1 LHNFPKLGCKITK
14 KIVTLQTFYYKKQ
27 FYTTLHNTMLRNLTQ
42 LSTILSDLPKGQIF
56 VLTDSN
62 TKHYCLPLF
71 SEFIGKIPYYLLTLD
86 AGEKSKNLA
95 SVQIVWDFLLKHRAT
110 RQAVLVN
117 LGGGTITD
125 LGGFAA
131 ATYMRGIRFVN
142 IPTTLLAMV
151 DASSGGK
158 TGVDYQG
165 IKNIIGTFTP
175 PLATLIHPDFLRT
188 LPAVELLSGFAE
200 MLKHALIANKEEW
213 VKLLKLVQEE
223 IPLEQFVETLSST
236 GLLQASIAIKEKIVE
251 QDPCETGLRKVL
263 NFGHTIGHAI
273 ESAALEN
280 HPQPHGY
287 CVLWGMVAEVYLS
300 VVKMGCPRE
309 VLQQLTQVMLQ
320 YYGRPQCNC
329 KQREQLLQR
338 MYQDKKNSA
347 NQTPNFTLLHSVG
360 NPIINQHLTE
370 EDINEALEYLFSL

>member
-1 LHNFPKLGCKITK
+1 M
-14 KIVTLQTFYYKKQ
+14 QTFYYKKQ

-165 IKNIIGTFTP
+165 IKNVIGTFTP

-223 IPLEQFVETLSST
+223 LPLEQFVETLSST

-287 CVLWGMVAEVYLS
+287 CVLWGMVAEIYLS